1 MLPVPINFQKWV
13 EENYDKLQ
21 PPVNNFLLFK
31 GNDTTVMVVGG
42 PNQRTDYHIN
52 ETEEYFYQV
61 KGDLLIKLVV
71 NSEFKDLWVREGEM
85 FLLPG
90 NTPHN
95 PVRFANTV
103 GLVLE
108 RARLPHHID
117 TLRWYCENEKCRSI
131 VYQESF
137 HCTDLGTQLK
147 PIIER
152 FANNEEL
159 RKCKQCGTL
168 NHTNLYLVHQCSL
181 SPRALLRVRIIRY
194 VQGFGRTRYDI
205 EWNRHVVYSIL

>member
-52 ETEEYFYQV
+52 ETEVNMNVSFTFFVCLFMLVKSLLQEYFYQV

-71 NSEFKDLWVREGEM
+71 NGEFKDLWVREGEM

-90 NTPHN
+90 
-95 PVRFANTV
+95 RFYCGYASITF
-103 GLVLE
+103 GL
-108 RARLPHHID
+108 D
-117 TLRWYCENEKCRSI
+117 
-131 VYQESF
+131 
-137 HCTDLGTQLK
+137 
-147 PIIER
+147 
-152 FANNEEL
+152 
-159 RKCKQCGTL
+159 
-168 NHTNLYLVHQCSL
+168 
-181 SPRALLRVRIIRY
+181 
-194 VQGFGRTRYDI
+194 
-205 EWNRHVVYSIL
+205 